1 MVLSLQSPYRKASA
15 QSLVYLT
22 MCSIVAVGFIVVA
35 CVGSYNAHNQNHL
48 QAAPLHTEVVEI
60 AESIEYVELAP
71 EVEYAPV
78 YVKSDMQ
85 VIAEAVMGESG
96 GEPLVGKV
104 AVAATILN
112 KMEYYNITVYEALE
126 AYDAYPYYGVV
137 TNECYRAV
145 EIAMENRDLFP
156 RDMMYFRTEHYHNFG
171 VPYVQ
176 IGNHYFS
183 TKE

>member
-1 MVLSLQSPYRKASA
+1 MRILNILGTLIITAFTV
-15 QSLVYLT
+15 
-22 MCSIVAVGFIVVA
+22 VAV
-35 CVGSYNAHNQNHL
+35 VGSYESHDYTIKMKPQTINEEVIIL
-48 QAAPLHTEVVEI
+48 ETEEMIDVSEIVE
-60 AESIEYVELAP
+60 IEYV
-71 EVEYAPV
+71 
-78 YVKSDMQ
+78 KSEIQ
-85 VIAEAVMGESG
+85 VMAEAIMGEAGS
-96 GEPLVGKV
+96 EPLVGKV

-137 TNECYRAV
+137 TNECYCAV

-183 TKE
+183 CKGE